1 MNESTKYKL
10 ENEEKSTTFLKIIC
24 ASLYLCYFQG
34 AKKGF
39 CRFNPSMY
47 LSFFAFA
54 SHTLSSHISLSLS
67 NIARSIQLCVD
78 CCRQRSDSNSC
89 SRSSYKLIPY
99 FLHFSYVCHS
109 FFKILKLYKT
119 SLQFILIQNE
129 LNLHFL
135 FVQNFSKTNSP

>member
-1 MNESTKYKL
+1 VPHFIFVIFKEQKKVFVVLTL
-10 ENEEKSTTFLKIIC
+10 RCICHFL
-24 ASLYLCYFQG
+24 
-34 AKKGF
+34 
-39 CRFNPSMY
+39 RE
-47 LSFFAFA
+47 
-54 SHTLSSHISLSLS
+54 HTLSSHISLSLS

-99 FLHFSYVCHS
+99 FLHFSYICHS